1 MLSFLASS
9 IVNSTQKF
17 SNFPIH
23 KKECLV
29 MNLKVRATEDGW
41 VEKTDVQ
48 LYIISK
54 YACAFIFQV
63 IVLIITQ
70 KAKSSFL
77 NMNWSLKQNQTMMRV
92 MVMREVRK
100 KD

>member
-1 MLSFLASS
+1 MS
-9 IVNSTQKF
+9 
-17 SNFPIH
+17 
-23 KKECLV
+23 
-29 MNLKVRATEDGW
+29 LKVRATKDGR

-77 NMNWSLKQNQTMMRV
+77 NMNWSLKQNQMMMRA

>member
-1 MLSFLASS
+1 
-9 IVNSTQKF
+9 
-17 SNFPIH
+17 
-23 KKECLV
+23 

-63 IVLIITQ
+63 IVLITQ

>member
-1 MLSFLASS
+1 MLPFLARS

-17 SNFPIH
+17 FNFPTC
-23 KKECLV
+23 KKECLI
-29 MNLKVRATEDGW
+29 MSLNIRATKDGW

-54 YACAFIFQV
+54 YACALIFQV

-77 NMNWSLKQNQTMMRV
+77 NMNWSLKQNQMMMTA